1 MVNEENYEAVGG
13 ETSTEG
19 VGRGYDAD
27 GPDAS
32 ADEKA
37 ESTADGPLSGGL
49 SDPPSTSPK
58 KRNAP
63 QKEFNVR
70 TTEAIMSPRTIP
82 NRFNPL
88 KLVSRPSRHGL
99 RSPY

>member
-1 MVNEENYEAVGG
+1 MHKTKVNSAKPSKGHNQNIRDADEMVNEENYAAVGG

-19 VGRGYDAD
+19 VGRGCDAD

-37 ESTADGPLSGGL
+37 ESTADGPLSGEL

-63 QKEFNVR
+63 
-70 TTEAIMSPRTIP
+70 
-82 NRFNPL
+82 
-88 KLVSRPSRHGL
+88 
-99 RSPY
+99 